1 MYVQLINDLKEE
13 MELSRG
19 LGHVTRDTDTDLAND
34 GREWEKQTGITPETS
49 EQSPLPQ
56 QQWHISWVI
65 LRVEMFVLEGAD
77 IALRGKGGGG
87 SGEF

>member
-1 MYVQLINDLKEE
+1 MISIEE

-56 QQWHISWVI
+56 QQ
-65 LRVEMFVLEGAD
+65 
-77 IALRGKGGGG
+77 
-87 SGEF
+87 